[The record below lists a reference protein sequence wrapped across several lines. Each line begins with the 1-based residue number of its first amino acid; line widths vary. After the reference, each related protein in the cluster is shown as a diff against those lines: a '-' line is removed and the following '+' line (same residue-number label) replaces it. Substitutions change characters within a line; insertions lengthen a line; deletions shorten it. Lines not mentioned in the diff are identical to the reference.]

1 MDDKSASRSILN
13 IRNLMV
19 LAIFGLMIW
28 FVIIVRGI
36 IGIFLF
42 SMVIA
47 FLLYPLVET
56 LHQKK
61 IPRSLAIVILYL
73 IIFAVIG
80 LISLVVVPPLVT
92 QAQGVVNYVISSDGE
107 SLFAEKVATWTN
119 NAVER
124 INARIGTNFEI
135 HEIYLANQEKL
146 NMLWGDIFNRT
157 SRFVGSLASF
167 VTLMVAIP
175 VICFYLLMDWPK
187 IRESLLKFL
196 PQYIQTSTIDLMD
209 QLTLT
214 LNSYL
219 RGQMKLSFMMFL
231 ITTASLLVLNCLGM
245 LIPSFGFYIGP
256 WLLLGLLAGT
266 TEVIPIVGPIIAF
279 IPAVILGFVNGP
291 ITGITVILLYA
302 VIQLFE
308 GNILVPKIMGDKMDV
323 HPLTVMFALLCGGL
337 LGGIAGMLLALPVAA
352 TLKVI
357 FEQYYP
363 GFIINIERLFTEHD
377 SDSTGKTKS
386 SSPEP

>member
-1 MDDKSASRSILN
+1 MDDNSTSRSILN
-13 IRNLMV
+13 IRNLVV

-56 LHQKK
+56 LHRRR
-61 IPRSLAIVILYL
+61 IPRSLSIVIVYL

-80 LISLVVVPPLVT
+80 LISLIVVPPLVN
-92 QAQGVVNYVISSDGE
+92 QAQGVVNFVISSDGE
-107 SLFAEKVATWTN
+107 SLFAEKVATWTKN
-119 NAVER
+119 SVET
-124 INARIGTNFEI
+124 INERLGTSFEI
-135 HEIYLANQEKL
+135 REIYLANQEKL
-146 NMLWGDIFNRT
+146 NALLGDMFNRT

-196 PQYIQTSTIDLMD
+196 PQHIQTSTIDLMD
-209 QLTLT
+209 HLTVT

-219 RGQMKLSFMMFL
+219 RGQLKLSFLMFL
-231 ITTASLLVLNCLGM
+231 ITTAALLVLNCLGI

-279 IPAVILGFVNGP
+279 IPAVILGFINGP

-308 GNILVPKIMGDKMDV
+308 GSILVPKIMGDKMDV

-337 LGGIAGMLLALPVAA
+337 LGGIGGMLLALPVAA

-363 GFIINIERLFTEHD
+363 GFIKNIERLFIEQD
-377 SDSTGKTKS
+377 SESAGKTES

>member
-56 LHQKK
+56 LHQKR

-80 LISLVVVPPLVT
+80 LISLVIVPPLVT
-92 QAQGVVNYVISSDGE
+92 QAQSVVNYVISADGE
-107 SLFAEKVATWTN
+107 SLFAEKVATWTKN
-119 NAVER
+119 SVET
-124 INARIGTNFEI
+124 INERLGTNFEI
-135 HEIYLANQEKL
+135 REIYLANQEKI
-146 NMLWGDIFNRT
+146 NALWGDIFNRT

-196 PQYIQTSTIDLMD
+196 PQHIQTSTIDLMD
-209 QLTLT
+209 HLTVT

-219 RGQMKLSFMMFL
+219 RGQMKLSFLMFL
-231 ITTASLLVLNCLGM
+231 ITTAALLVLNCLGI
-245 LIPSFGFYIGP
+245 LIPSFGFHIGP

-279 IPAVILGFVNGP
+279 IPAVILGFINGP

-323 HPLTVMFALLCGGL
+323 HPLTVMFALLCGGI

-363 GFIINIERLFTEHD
+363 GFIKNIERLFTEQD
-377 SDSTGKTKS
+377 SESTGKIKS

>member
-1 MDDKSASRSILN
+1 MDDNSTSRSILN

-28 FVIIVRGI
+28 FIIIVRGI

-56 LHQKK
+56 FYSRR
-61 IPRSLAIVILYL
+61 IPRSLAIVIVYL

-80 LISLVVVPPLVT
+80 LISLIVVPPLVN
-92 QAQGVVNYVISSDGE
+92 QAQGVVNYIISDDGS
-107 SLFAEKVATWTN
+107 SLFAEKVATWTKN
-119 NAVER
+119 SVET
-124 INARIGTNFEI
+124 INERLGTNFEI
-135 HEIYLANQEKL
+135 REIYLANQEKL
-146 NMLWGDIFNRT
+146 NALLGDIFNRT

-196 PQYIQTSTIDLMD
+196 PQHIQTSTIDLMD
-209 QLTLT
+209 HLTVT

-219 RGQMKLSFMMFL
+219 RGQLKLSFLMFL
-231 ITTASLLVLNCLGM
+231 ITTAALLVLNCLGI

-279 IPAVILGFVNGP
+279 IPAVILGFINGP

-337 LGGIAGMLLALPVAA
+337 LGGIGGMLLALPITA

-363 GFIINIERLFTEHD
+363 GFIKNIERLFTEQD
-377 SDSTGKTKS
+377 SESAGKTKS
-386 SSPEP
+386 ASPEP